1 MSSYNFGHVYQF
13 WNELIDAA
21 KSVESIPEHLRKIVI
36 ISPWI
41 TDLPCKNSG
50 LNSHEWES
58 ILNGHGS
65 RYLYLSDILLAMVD
79 IGFQVQILTL
89 DSEDK
94 SLPKQDRNHLR
105 READFVKRLTRN
117 NTGNGVQVLK
127 KWSIHSKI
135 YAFPSGVY
143 SGSANKTN
151 RGMLGNA
158 ENMSWTPIENIDLFN
173 EQWIN
178 INAHL
183 NGSEDYNLG
192 SIIRSEPV
200 QANMDDIRVDEQEHP
215 INDSDRNGDINDESS
230 YSAPDP
236 EVDSDAYLFRPES
249 PIGSIT
255 TTNSSEFLTDAEKS
269 ALRTQITAFE
279 KELRH
284 VILKYYEHHGH
295 EIRTWTSDGNKAN
308 YIRENWHRLISVH
321 SSSGTPTI
329 FFDKAKGQIQRNIS
343 DKTVEDF
350 PSGQIPNATEPNP
363 SEAVE
368 YGSTLGDLRS
378 LLIGKLD
385 SQLYLPLVDHS
396 GVDLSDRALIRF
408 TSELFG
414 RKLNREST
422 LAFWNNLFSNQG
434 SFQPIYWFRNNTDHP
449 SPINRTRARKAE
461 VALGDFEEQL
471 FTRFYRKYG
480 EVANE

>member
-1 MSSYNFGHVYQF
+1 MPSYNFGHVYQF
-13 WNELIDAA
+13 WDRLIHAA
-21 KSVESIPEHLRKIVI
+21 QSVETIPEHLRRIVI

-41 TDLPCKNSG
+41 TDLPSKNSG

-65 RYLYLSDILLAMVD
+65 RYLFLSDILLAMVD

-117 NTGNGVQVLK
+117 SAGNGVQVLK

-135 YAFPSGVY
+135 YSFPSGVY

-158 ENMSWTPIENIDLFN
+158 ENMTWTPIENLDSYN

-178 INAHL
+178 INAHI
-183 NGSEDYNLG
+183 NGSEDYNMG
-192 SIIRSEPV
+192 SIIRSEPI
-200 QANMDDIRVDEQEHP
+200 QANMDDLGTEEQAPSTE
-215 INDSDRNGDINDESS
+215 NSGGDSN

-236 EVDSDAYLFRPES
+236 ETDPEAYLFRPES
-249 PIGSIT
+249 PIGKIT
-255 TTNSSEFLTDAEKS
+255 TSNTSEFLTDEEKS
-269 ALRTQITAFE
+269 ALRTHITAFE

-284 VILKYYEHHGH
+284 LVLTYYEQHGH
-295 EIRTWTSDGNKAN
+295 EIRSWTSDGIKAN
-308 YIRENWHRLISVH
+308 YIRQNWHKLISVH
-321 SSSGTPTI
+321 DSGTPTI
-329 FFDKAKGQIQRNIS
+329 FFDKARAQIQSNTS

-350 PSGQIPNATEPNP
+350 PSGQMPNATEPNP

-378 LLIGKLD
+378 LLIGQLG
-385 SQLYLPLVDHS
+385 SELYLPLVDHS

-414 RKLNREST
+414 RKLNRDST
-422 LAFWNNLFSNQG
+422 LAFWNNLFSKQG
-434 SFQPIYWFRNNTDHP
+434 SFHPIYWFRNNTDHA
-449 SPINRTRARKAE
+449 SPINRNRARKAE
-461 VALGDFEEQL
+461 VALGEFEEQL
-471 FTRFYRKYG
+471 FKRFYRTYG
-480 EVANE
+480 EGEIE

>member
-1 MSSYNFGHVYQF
+1 MPSYNFGHVYQF
-13 WNELIDAA
+13 WNELIHAA
-21 KSVESIPEHLRKIVI
+21 ESVESIPEHLRKIVI

-41 TDLPCKNSG
+41 TDLPSKNSG

-58 ILNGHGS
+58 ILNGQGS

-79 IGFQVQILTL
+79 IGFHVQILTL

-117 NTGNGVQVLK
+117 NAGDGVQVLK

-135 YAFPSGVY
+135 YAFPSGIY

-158 ENMSWTPIENIDLFN
+158 ENMTWTPIENPDAFN

-192 SIIRSEPV
+192 SIIRSEPIQV
-200 QANMDDIRVDEQEHP
+200 NIDRSGTEEQAPP
-215 INDSDRNGDINDESS
+215 IEDSVGDSN

-236 EVDSDAYLFRPES
+236 ETDPDAYLFRPEV
-249 PIGSIT
+249 PVGKIT
-255 TTNSSEFLTDAEKS
+255 TSSDSEFLTIEEKS
-269 ALRTQITAFE
+269 ILRTQITAFE

-284 VILKYYEHHGH
+284 VILKYYDQHGH
-295 EIRTWTSDGNKAN
+295 EIRQWSAEGNTAK
-308 YIRENWHRLISVH
+308 YIRKNWHRLVTVH
-321 SSSGTPTI
+321 TSEGAPSI
-329 FFDKAKGQIQRNIS
+329 FFDKAKAVIRRKNQE
-343 DKTVEDF
+343 KTVKDF
-350 PSGQIPNATEPNP
+350 PSGEMPNDNDPDP
-363 SEAVE
+363 FEAIE
-368 YGSTLGDLRS
+368 YGSTLGDLRT
-378 LLIGKLD
+378 LLVGQLG
-385 SQLYLPLVDHS
+385 SELYLPLTDFS
-396 GVDLSDRALIRF
+396 GVDLSERGLIRF

-414 RKLNREST
+414 RKLNRAST
-422 LAFWNNLFSNQG
+422 LAYWNSLFAKEG
-434 SFQPIYWFRNNTDHP
+434 LFRPIYWFRNETDHTG
-449 SPINRTRARKAE
+449 PINRSRARSAE
-461 VALGDFEEQL
+461 VALLEFEEKL
-471 FTRFYRKYG
+471 FKRFYRNYG
-480 EVANE
+480 EGVIE